1 MFLFKRK
8 PIKKEESIK
17 IEKPIKKE
25 ADWSDIYLPGNKQN
39 ITHMSIQKGAPI
51 PINQDGVAMDNM
63 DCNYKS
69 VFNPQ
74 TNLPLSVLN
83 WYSSQGFIGYQ
94 ACAILAQHWLI
105 DKACTIPAQ
114 DSVRKGYEISINDG
128 QEINPEII
136 DDIYNFDE
144 EFHIT
149 KNMIEFIKMGR
160 LFGIRIAMFKVTSGD
175 PDYYSKPFNI
185 DGIEPG
191 SYKGIVQ
198 IDPYWITP
206 ELDFESSSDPDGI
219 DYRDHAPTFYEP
231 TWWRVN
237 AQRIHKS
244 HLVIMRTSEVAD
256 VLKPTYIYGGVPI
269 PQKIYERV
277 YAAERTANEAPLLAM
292 TKRLNVYKMD
302 TAKALAEEGQLVE
315 KLEKQQA
322 LRDNYGTRVIDV
334 EEEVQQ
340 LDTSLADF
348 DNVLMTQYQLVAAI
362 ANIPATKLLGTQPKG
377 FNSSGEYEEASYHEE
392 LESMQCNYLIPLINR
407 HHALLIKSRVMP
419 KYGVTEFTVQTVF
432 KALDSMTAEQQAML
446 NKTKA
451 ETAAQL
457 FQIGA
462 ITGEDER
469 ARIIS
474 DKHSGYN
481 GLSETADIDMGEE
494 FNEELQD
501 IEQ

>member
-1 MFLFKRK
+1 MSLFKRK
-8 PIKKEESIK
+8 PIKIEE
-17 IEKPIKKE
+17 PIQKQPT
-25 ADWSDIYLPGNKQN
+25 WSDIYLPENKQN
-39 ITHMSIQKGAPI
+39 LIHKSIQKGAPI
-51 PINQDGVAMDNM
+51 PINQDGVAMDSMSN
-63 DCNYKS
+63 NYKA

-83 WYSSQGFIGYQ
+83 WYANQGFIGYQ

-105 DKACTIPAQ
+105 DKACTVPAQ
-114 DSVRKGYEISINDG
+114 DAVRKGYEISVNDG

-136 DDIYNFDE
+136 DDIYNLDE
-144 EFHIT
+144 EFHVT
-149 KNMIEFIKMGR
+149 KNLIEFIKMGR

-175 PDYYSKPFNI
+175 PDYYLKPFNI
-185 DGIEPG
+185 DGVEPG

-198 IDPYWITP
+198 IDPYWISP

-219 DYRDHAPTFYEP
+219 DYRDHSSTYFEP

-256 VLKPTYIYGGVPI
+256 VLKPTYIYGGVSI

-302 TAKALAEEGQLVE
+302 TAKALAEEGQLMD
-315 KLEKQQA
+315 KLEKQQI
-322 LRDNYGTRVIDV
+322 LRDNYGTRVIDL

-392 LESMQCNYLIPLINR
+392 LESLQCNHLIPLINR
-407 HHALLIKSRVMP
+407 HHELIVKSRIMP
-419 KYGVTEFTVQTVF
+419 KYGVPEFNVQTVF
-432 KALDSMTAEQQAML
+432 KALDSMTAEEQAML

-462 ITGEDER
+462 INGEDER

-481 GLSETADIDMGEE
+481 GLSEEVDIDMGEG

-501 IEQ
+501 IG